1 MVHTEDI
8 LCFAIHIIMVEME
21 GSSSQSL
28 EREKRL
34 NELYLAIISRYK
46 DYIEEKEGLSVAEL
60 PTLVMP
66 ANPKVVEKVTE
77 IEAGFLNYNYDADF
91 SEAAVKA
98 YEFVKKDIA
107 EAALPLQF
115 WLTPDETLTFMMGDI
130 MDKNI
135 LLCSML
141 IDLGNPSAK
150 VFVRLEE
157 SVRKVFVYYEFN
169 GKVRVMDTDEG
180 MKEFNTKDEM
190 LASLGMS
197 EETTAYEFNN
207 QMYVDIF

>member
-1 MVHTEDI
+1 
-8 LCFAIHIIMVEME
+8 MVEME

-157 SVRKVFVYYEFN
+157 SVRKVFVYYEFD
-169 GKVRVMDTDEG
+169 GKVCVMDTDEG

>member
-1 MVHTEDI
+1 
-8 LCFAIHIIMVEME
+8 MVEME

>member
-1 MVHTEDI
+1 
-8 LCFAIHIIMVEME
+8 ME

-157 SVRKVFVYYEFN
+157 SVRKVFVYYEFD
-169 GKVRVMDTDEG
+169 GKVCVMDTDEG